1 MNGQQSGHDNIS
13 EPTSCGVERFL
24 KGTFD
29 NLPAPSKV
37 LIGLFAALNSAS
49 TVTSG
54 FELPDY
60 LWETVRLDN
69 GAPLINQ
76 SEDANWLRGVTDGIL
91 LMVDHM

>member
-1 MNGQQSGHDNIS
+1 MSGQEHEAEQVPK
-13 EPTSCGVERFL
+13 PTPCGVERCI

-29 NLPAPSKV
+29 NLPVESKI

-49 TVTSG
+49 TVTRR
-54 FELPDY
+54 FELPDH

-69 GAPLINQ
+69 GGPLINQ
-76 SEDANWLRGVTDGIL
+76 SEEANWLKGVTDGIL